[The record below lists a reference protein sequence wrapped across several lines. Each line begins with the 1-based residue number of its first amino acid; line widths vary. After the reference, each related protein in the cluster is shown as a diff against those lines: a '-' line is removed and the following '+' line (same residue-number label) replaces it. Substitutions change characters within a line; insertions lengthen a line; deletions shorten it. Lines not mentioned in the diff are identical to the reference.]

1 MKSKHYQALGIGLFS
16 SLVLL
21 TPQVMADE
29 TTPVTATASTEAVVA
44 SESSTSTEVITNYTD
59 NSQLNQAISEAT
71 TEGITAVETETETF
85 ESTQEAKDNYAE
97 QTEMVKEVTKDY
109 QEAKATYQKAEQDYQ
124 NYQKQEQAYQDELV
138 KYQEYEKKVQQY
150 NVDQKTYN
158 LAKARYDEDYNTA
171 LGNTNKTGYL
181 PEVLAQ
187 NLIFRSEP
195 NATQTFTGN
204 IIPDDILETVVK
216 DSHGW
221 MDPGTVTAYAPG
233 QTVTTTGR
241 WNTALMDIGD
251 TVVVD
256 YSGLE
261 HSSFSGYQLKRV
273 RYTYRLIDTTHYS
286 GKVIFQAIDDPTVTS
301 YTHIYNKDGV
311 TQSSFE
317 MEMTVQFFDANGK
330 EIIPTAENYALT
342 SFASINSRN
351 GEGEFVGNYSG
362 RFIPINGSTITV
374 QDNYALNYSDV
385 SQESLSDN
393 WDSDTSP
400 DAYIGA
406 IVGKSTEQIR
416 FQFGNSHGFADWF
429 AFNSDVKVKGG
440 ILNPPTP
447 PTAPAFMAKPVAP
460 KKVEQPQAI
469 LTPIILYHRN
479 KVVPKPAETQK
490 QTNVPKS
497 VAQTVSQKTTVTPTY
512 QTQSNNVIP
521 IVYTYAR
528 PNFGRGQVI
537 TRTAT
542 PTYTVTLPTTTVT
555 PAQPSTTTDR
565 PVAKTQK
572 KSQTSQ
578 KKDWFGENT
587 GIVDSKE
594 TGKAQTDLKQFIK
607 DIGQKAKKKYG
618 NDYNKINRDI
628 ALTLASPSYVDD
640 TLQNFFSTFKD
651 SIYTVPRN
659 VQETIQ
665 NNHGDANGKIDFA
678 HIMTTLASLE
688 NQKVADEL
696 MKHTASRSALL
707 AFFKNSQPLSSSI
720 NNHYQRNIILEQN
733 SLLGDIFTTM
743 PESDIYT
750 DMDAIILA
758 RHPKYKNLPLDERI
772 LAYYSQENLDKK
784 RKDLFLEVY
793 GMNQGKDKGEA
804 QLASFMEIVA
814 SFLTIGGFGLLGYSV
829 WKKKHK
835 NIDNHI
841 HQVDTVLYD
850 GNLDKFRKHPLKTA
864 SAAITKTIEK
874 KVVKPIAKTVQ
885 KINNKVIKPV
895 VQTVKKTTA
904 KVVKATKTFVT
915 KTVPKAVKKVVKK
928 VTTTAKKA
936 VAMVKKV
943 TPQPVKKAVKKIN
956 QPVKK
961 VVKKVVQPV
970 KRVVRRVVQPVKKV
984 IKRAAPVIKKVVRT
998 VKKAVTP
1005 KKKSSK
1011 KRRR

>member
-29 TTPVTATASTEAVVA
+29 TTPATATASTNTVVT
-44 SESSTSTEVITNYTD
+44 SEPSTSTEVTTNYTD

-85 ESTQEAKDNYAE
+85 ESTQEAQTNYAE

-109 QEAKATYQKAEQDYQ
+109 QEAKAVYQKAEQDYQ

-150 NVDQKTYN
+150 NVEQKTYN

-251 TVVVD
+251 TVVVE

-261 HSSFSGYQLKRV
+261 NSSFSGYQLKKV

-286 GKVIFQAIDDPTVTS
+286 GKVIFQAIADPTVTS

-330 EIIPTAENYALT
+330 EIIPTEENYALT

-385 SQESLSDN
+385 SQESLSDS

-406 IVGKSTEQIR
+406 IVGKSTERIR

-460 KKVEQPQAI
+460 KKVEQPHAI

-497 VAQTVSQKTTVTPTY
+497 VAQPVFQQVTVIPTY
-512 QTQSNNVIP
+512 QPQTVHTVP
-521 IVYTYAR
+521 RVYTYAR

-542 PTYTVTLPTTTVT
+542 PTYTVTLPTTMVT
-555 PAQPSTTTDR
+555 PAQPSTTTN
-565 PVAKTQK
+565 PSAGNQTPK
-572 KSQTSQ
+572 KNETSQ
-578 KKDWFGENT
+578 KTDWFGQNT
-587 GIVDSKE
+587 GIVDSTKNHN
-594 TGKAQTDLKQFIK
+594 GQTELKRFIK
-607 DIGQKAKKKYG
+607 DIGQKARKKYG

-628 ALTLASPSYVDD
+628 ALTLAAPVYGTDF
-640 TLQNFFSTFKD
+640 LQNLYNTFNSTYK
-651 SIYTVPRN
+651 VPTN
-659 VQETIQ
+659 INLVISQ
-665 NNHGDANGKIDFA
+665 NHDDGKIDFA
-678 HIMTTLASLE
+678 HVMTTLASLE
-688 NQKVADEL
+688 NQKVTDEL

-707 AFFKNSQPLSSSI
+707 AFFQNSQPLASTF
-720 NNHYQRNIILEQN
+720 NNHSQRNIILEQN
-733 SLLGDIFTTM
+733 SLLGDILTTM

-772 LAYYSQENLDKK
+772 LAYYNQENLDDK

-814 SFLTIGGFGLLGYSV
+814 SFLTVGGIGALVYSV
-829 WKKKHK
+829 GKKKHQ
-835 NIDNHI
+835 NIGNNI
-841 HQVDTVLYD
+841 QQLDTVLYD

-864 SAAITKTIEK
+864 SAAIAKTVEK

-943 TPQPVKKAVKKIN
+943 TPQPVKKVVKKIS

>member
-1 MKSKHYQALGIGLFS
+1 
-16 SLVLL
+16 
-21 TPQVMADE
+21 
-29 TTPVTATASTEAVVA
+29 
-44 SESSTSTEVITNYTD
+44 
-59 NSQLNQAISEAT
+59 
-71 TEGITAVETETETF
+71 
-85 ESTQEAKDNYAE
+85 
-97 QTEMVKEVTKDY
+97 
-109 QEAKATYQKAEQDYQ
+109 
-124 NYQKQEQAYQDELV
+124 
-138 KYQEYEKKVQQY
+138 
-150 NVDQKTYN
+150 
-158 LAKARYDEDYNTA
+158 
-171 LGNTNKTGYL
+171 
-181 PEVLAQ
+181 
-187 NLIFRSEP
+187 
-195 NATQTFTGN
+195 
-204 IIPDDILETVVK
+204 
-216 DSHGW
+216 
-221 MDPGTVTAYAPG
+221 
-233 QTVTTTGR
+233 
-241 WNTALMDIGD
+241 
-251 TVVVD
+251 
-256 YSGLE
+256 
-261 HSSFSGYQLKRV
+261 
-273 RYTYRLIDTTHYS
+273 
-286 GKVIFQAIDDPTVTS
+286 
-301 YTHIYNKDGV
+301 
-311 TQSSFE
+311 
-317 MEMTVQFFDANGK
+317 
-330 EIIPTAENYALT
+330 
-342 SFASINSRN
+342 
-351 GEGEFVGNYSG
+351 
-362 RFIPINGSTITV
+362 
-374 QDNYALNYSDV
+374 
-385 SQESLSDN
+385 
-393 WDSDTSP
+393 
-400 DAYIGA
+400 
-406 IVGKSTEQIR
+406 
-416 FQFGNSHGFADWF
+416 
-429 AFNSDVKVKGG
+429 
-440 ILNPPTP
+440 
-447 PTAPAFMAKPVAP
+447 MAKPVAP
-460 KKVEQPQAI
+460 KKVEQPHAI

-497 VAQTVSQKTTVTPTY
+497 TPQTVSQKTTVTPTY

-555 PAQPSTTTDR
+555 PAQPSTITNPSAGNQT
-565 PVAKTQK
+565 PK
-572 KSQTSQ
+572 KNQTSQ
-578 KKDWFGENT
+578 KTDWFGQNT

-594 TGKAQTDLKQFIK
+594 TGKAQIDLKQFIK

-618 NDYNKINRDI
+618 DDYNKINRDI
-628 ALTLASPSYVDD
+628 ALTLASPSYSNDR
-640 TLQNFFSTFKD
+640 LQNLYSTFKG
-651 SIYTVPRN
+651 SIYTVPRS

-665 NNHGDANGKIDFA
+665 NNHNDNSKIDFA
-678 HIMTTLASLE
+678 HVMTTLASLE
-688 NQKVADEL
+688 DQKVADEL
-696 MKHTASRSALL
+696 IKHTASRSML
-707 AFFKNSQPLSSSI
+707 FTT
-720 NNHYQRNIILEQN
+720 NNQRNIILEQN
-733 SLLGDIFTTM
+733 SLLGDLLTTM

-772 LAYYSQENLDKK
+772 LAYYNQENLDDK

-814 SFLTIGGFGLLGYSV
+814 SFLTVGGIGALVYSV
-829 WKKKHK
+829 GKKKHQ
-835 NIDNHI
+835 NIGNNI
-841 HQVDTVLYD
+841 QQLDTVLYD

-864 SAAITKTIEK
+864 SAAIAKTVEK

-943 TPQPVKKAVKKIN
+943 TPQPVKKVIKKIS

>member
-29 TTPVTATASTEAVVA
+29 TTPATATTSTEAVVA
-44 SESSTSTEVITNYTD
+44 LESSTSTEVTTNYTD
-59 NSQLNQAISEAT
+59 DSQLNQAISEAT

-85 ESTQEAKDNYAE
+85 ESTQEAQANYAE

-124 NYQKQEQAYQDELV
+124 TYQKQEQVYQDELV
-138 KYQEYEKKVQQY
+138 KYQEYEKKIQQY
-150 NVDQKTYN
+150 NVAQKTYN

-204 IIPDDILETVVK
+204 IIPDEILETVVK

-233 QTVTTTGR
+233 QTVITTGR

-261 HSSFSGYQLKRV
+261 NSSFSGYQLKRV

-330 EIIPTAENYALT
+330 EIIPTTENYALT
-342 SFASINSRN
+342 SFASINSQN

-374 QDNYALNYSDV
+374 QNNYALNYSDV
-385 SQESLSDN
+385 SQESLSDS

-400 DAYIGA
+400 NAYIGA
-406 IVGKSTEQIR
+406 IVGKSTERIR
-416 FQFGNSHGFADWF
+416 FQFGNSLGFADWF

-460 KKVEQPQAI
+460 KKVEQPHAI

-490 QTNVPKS
+490 QTNVPK
-497 VAQTVSQKTTVTPTY
+497 ATTQTVSQKATVTPTY
-512 QTQSNNVIP
+512 QTQSQSSNIIP

-542 PTYTVTLPTTTVT
+542 PTYTVTLPTATVT
-555 PAQPSTTTDR
+555 PTQPSTTTNVDNQ
-565 PVAKTQK
+565 TQK

-578 KKDWFGENT
+578 KRDWFGENT
-587 GIVDSKE
+587 GIVNSTKNHN
-594 TGKAQTDLKQFIK
+594 GQTELKRFIT

-618 NDYNKINRDI
+618 NDLNKINRDI
-628 ALTLASPSYVDD
+628 ALTLATPVYGTDF
-640 TLQNFFSTFKD
+640 LQNLYNTFNSTYK
-651 SIYTVPRN
+651 VPAN
-659 VQETIQ
+659 IDLVISQ
-665 NNHGDANGKIDFA
+665 NHDEGKIDFA

-688 NQKVADEL
+688 DQKVADEL

-707 AFFKNSQPLSSSI
+707 AFFQNSQPLSSSV

-733 SLLGDIFTTM
+733 SLLGDILTTM
-743 PESDIYT
+743 PDSDIYT

-772 LAYYSQENLDKK
+772 LAYYNQENLDDK

-814 SFLTIGGFGLLGYSV
+814 SFLTVGGIGALVYSV
-829 WKKKHK
+829 GKKKHQ
-835 NIDNHI
+835 NIGNNI
-841 HQVDTVLYD
+841 QQLDTVLYD
-850 GNLDKFRKHPLKTA
+850 GNLDKFRKHPLKTV
-864 SAAITKTIEK
+864 SATIAKTVEK

-943 TPQPVKKAVKKIN
+943 TPQPVKKVVKKIS

-961 VVKKVVQPV
+961 VVKKVVQPAKRIV
-970 KRVVRRVVQPVKKV
+970 KRVVQPVKKV

>member
-29 TTPVTATASTEAVVA
+29 TTLATAIASTDAVVT
-44 SESSTSTEVITNYTD
+44 SELSTSTEATTNYTD
-59 NSQLNQAISEAT
+59 NNQLNQAISEAT
-71 TEGITAVETETETF
+71 TEGITAIETETETF
-85 ESTQEAKDNYAE
+85 ESTQEAQANYAE

-109 QEAKATYQKAEQDYQ
+109 QEAKAIYQKAEQDYQ

-150 NVDQKTYN
+150 NIDQKTYN

-204 IIPDDILETVVK
+204 IIPDEILETVVK

-330 EIIPTAENYALT
+330 EIIPTEENYALT

-351 GEGEFVGNYSG
+351 GEGEFVGNYNG

-374 QDNYALNYSDV
+374 RDNYALNYSDV
-385 SQESLSDN
+385 SQESLSN
-393 WDSDTSP
+393 SWDSDTSP

-406 IVGKSTEQIR
+406 IVGKSTERIH

-460 KKVEQPQAI
+460 KKVEKPNAI

-479 KVVPKPAETQK
+479 KVVPKPAETPK
-490 QTNVPKS
+490 QTTVPKAT
-497 VAQTVSQKTTVTPTY
+497 AQTVSQKATVTPTY
-512 QTQSNNVIP
+512 QTQSNNIIP
-521 IVYTYAR
+521 IVYTYAK

-537 TRTAT
+537 SRTSL

-555 PAQPSTTTDR
+555 PVQPSTTTN
-565 PVAKTQK
+565 PSASKQTPK
-572 KSQTSQ
+572 KNQTSQ
-578 KKDWFGENT
+578 KTDWFGQNT
-587 GIVDSKE
+587 GIVDSTKNHN
-594 TGKAQTDLKQFIK
+594 GQTELKRFIK
-607 DIGQKAKKKYG
+607 DIGQKARKKYG

-628 ALTLASPSYVDD
+628 ALTLAAPVYGTDF
-640 TLQNFFSTFKD
+640 LQNLYNTFNSTYK
-651 SIYTVPRN
+651 VPTN
-659 VQETIQ
+659 INLVISQ
-665 NNHGDANGKIDFA
+665 NHDDGKIDFA

-688 NQKVADEL
+688 NQKVTDEL

-707 AFFKNSQPLSSSI
+707 AFFQNSQPLASTF
-720 NNHYQRNIILEQN
+720 NNHSQRNIILEQN
-733 SLLGDIFTTM
+733 SLLGDLLTTM

-772 LAYYSQENLDKK
+772 LAYYNQENLDDK

-814 SFLTIGGFGLLGYSV
+814 SFLTVGGIGALVYSV
-829 WKKKHK
+829 GKKKHQ
-835 NIDNHI
+835 NIGNNI
-841 HQVDTVLYD
+841 QQLDTVLYD

-864 SAAITKTIEK
+864 SAAIAKTIEK

-885 KINNKVIKPV
+885 KIKNTVIKPV

-904 KVVKATKTFVT
+904 KVVRATKTFVT
-915 KTVPKAVKKVVKK
+915 KTVPKAVKKVGQKA
-928 VTTTAKKA
+928 TITAKKA
-936 VAMVKKV
+936 VALVKKV
-943 TPQPVKKAVKKIN
+943 TPQPVQKMVKKIS

-970 KRVVRRVVQPVKKV
+970 KRVVKRVVQPVKKV

>member
-29 TTPVTATASTEAVVA
+29 TTPATATASTEAVVA
-44 SESSTSTEVITNYTD
+44 SESSTSTEATTNYTD
-59 NSQLNQAISEAT
+59 NNQLNQAISEAT
-71 TEGITAVETETETF
+71 TEGITAIETETETF
-85 ESTQEAKDNYAE
+85 ESTQEAQANYAE

-124 NYQKQEQAYQDELV
+124 NYQKQERAYQDELV
-138 KYQEYEKKVQQY
+138 KYQDYEKKVQQY
-150 NVDQKTYN
+150 NIDQKTYS

-204 IIPDDILETVVK
+204 IIPDDILETVIK

-233 QTVTTTGR
+233 QTITTTGR

-330 EIIPTAENYALT
+330 EIIPTEENYALT

-385 SQESLSDN
+385 SQESLSDS

-406 IVGKSTEQIR
+406 IVGKSTERIR

-460 KKVEQPQAI
+460 KKVEQPHAI

-479 KVVPKPAETQK
+479 KVVPKPAEIQK

-497 VAQTVSQKTTVTPTY
+497 TPQTVSQKTTIAPTY
-512 QTQSNNVIP
+512 QTQSNNIIP
-521 IVYTYAR
+521 IVYTYAK
-528 PNFGRGQVI
+528 PNFERGQVI

-555 PAQPSTTTDR
+555 PAQPSTTTN
-565 PVAKTQK
+565 PSAGNQTPK
-572 KSQTSQ
+572 KNQASQ
-578 KKDWFGENT
+578 KTDWFGQNT
-587 GIVDSKE
+587 GIVDSTKNHN
-594 TGKAQTDLKQFIK
+594 GQTELKRFIK

-628 ALTLASPSYVDD
+628 ALTLAAPVYGTDF
-640 TLQNFFSTFKD
+640 LQNLYNTFNSTYK
-651 SIYTVPRN
+651 VPTN
-659 VQETIQ
+659 INLVISQ
-665 NNHGDANGKIDFA
+665 NHDDGKIDFA
-678 HIMTTLASLE
+678 HVMTTLASLE

-707 AFFKNSQPLSSSI
+707 AFFQNSQPLASTF
-720 NNHYQRNIILEQN
+720 NNHSQRNIILEQN
-733 SLLGDIFTTM
+733 SLLGDLLTTM

-772 LAYYSQENLDKK
+772 LAYYNQENLDDK

-814 SFLTIGGFGLLGYSV
+814 SFLTVGGIGALVYSV
-829 WKKKHK
+829 GKKKHQ
-835 NIDNHI
+835 NIGNNI
-841 HQVDTVLYD
+841 QQLDTVLYD

-864 SAAITKTIEK
+864 SAAIVKTVEK
-874 KVVKPIAKTVQ
+874 KVVKPISKTVQ

-928 VTTTAKKA
+928 VTTTVKKA

-943 TPQPVKKAVKKIN
+943 TPQPVKKVVKKIS

>member
-29 TTPVTATASTEAVVA
+29 TTPATATASTNTVVT
-44 SESSTSTEVITNYTD
+44 SEPSTSTEVTTNYTD
-59 NSQLNQAISEAT
+59 NSQLNQAISEST

-85 ESTQEAKDNYAE
+85 ESTQEAQTNYAE

-251 TVVVD
+251 TVVVE

-261 HSSFSGYQLKRV
+261 NSSFSGYQLKKV

-286 GKVIFQAIDDPTVTS
+286 GKVIFQAIADPTVTS

-317 MEMTVQFFDANGK
+317 TEMTVQFFDANGK
-330 EIIPTAENYALT
+330 EIIPTEENYALT

-385 SQESLSDN
+385 SQESLSDS

-406 IVGKSTEQIR
+406 IVGKSTERIR

-460 KKVEQPQAI
+460 KNVEQPHAI

-479 KVVPKPAETQK
+479 KVVPKPAETPK

-497 VAQTVSQKTTVTPTY
+497 TPQTVSQKTTVTPTY

-555 PAQPSTTTDR
+555 PAQPSTTTN
-565 PVAKTQK
+565 PSAGNQTQK
-572 KSQTSQ
+572 KTQTSQ

-587 GIVDSKE
+587 GIIDTAKY
-594 TGKAQTDLKQFIK
+594 GAQQTDLINFIK

-618 NDYNKINRDI
+618 NDHNKINRDI
-628 ALTLASPSYVDD
+628 ALTLASPSYSNDF
-640 TLQNFFSTFKD
+640 LQNLYNTYKG
-651 SIYTVPRN
+651 SIYKVPDN
-659 VQETIQ
+659 VFQTIDD
-665 NNHGDANGKIDFA
+665 NHRYGNKIDFA
-678 HIMTTLASLE
+678 HVMTTLASLE
-688 NQKVADEL
+688 NQKVTDEL

-707 AFFKNSQPLSSSI
+707 AFFQNSQPLASTF
-720 NNHYQRNIILEQN
+720 NNHSQRNIILEQN
-733 SLLGDIFTTM
+733 SLLGDILTTM

-758 RHPKYKNLPLDERI
+758 RHPKYKNLPLNQRI
-772 LAYYSQENLDKK
+772 LAYYNQENFNDK

-814 SFLTIGGFGLLGYSV
+814 SFLTVGGIGALVYSV
-829 WKKKHK
+829 GKKKHQ
-835 NIDNHI
+835 NIGNNI
-841 HQVDTVLYD
+841 QQLDTVLYD

-864 SAAITKTIEK
+864 SAAVAKTVEK

-936 VAMVKKV
+936 VAMVKQV
-943 TPQPVKKAVKKIN
+943 TPQPVKKVVKKIS

>member
-44 SESSTSTEVITNYTD
+44 SESSTSTEVTTNYTD
-59 NSQLNQAISEAT
+59 DSQLNQAISEAT

-85 ESTQEAKDNYAE
+85 ESTQEAQTNYAE

-204 IIPDDILETVVK
+204 IIPDDILENVVK

-330 EIIPTAENYALT
+330 EIIPTEENYALT

-374 QDNYALNYSDV
+374 QNNYALNYSDV
-385 SQESLSDN
+385 SQESLSDS

-406 IVGKSTEQIR
+406 IVGKSTERIR

-460 KKVEQPQAI
+460 KKVEQPHAI

-497 VAQTVSQKTTVTPTY
+497 VAQPVSQQVTVTPTY
-512 QTQSNNVIP
+512 QPQTVHTVP
-521 IVYTYAR
+521 RVYTYAK
-528 PNFGRGQVI
+528 PNFGRGQVV

-555 PAQPSTTTDR
+555 PAQPSTTTN
-565 PVAKTQK
+565 PSAGNQTSK
-572 KSQTSQ
+572 KNQTSQ
-578 KKDWFGENT
+578 KTDWFGQNT

-618 NDYNKINRDI
+618 NDFNKINRDI
-628 ALTLASPSYVDD
+628 ALTLASPTYEKDK
-640 TLQNFFSTFKD
+640 LQNLYNTFKNSTYKIPD
-651 SIYTVPRN
+651 N
-659 VQETIQ
+659 VRDTIVQ
-665 NNHGDANGKIDFA
+665 NHKTGNIDFS
-678 HIMTTLASLE
+678 HVMTTLASLE
-688 NQKVADEL
+688 DQKVADEL
-696 MKHTASRSALL
+696 IKHTASRSIL
-707 AFFKNSQPLSSSI
+707 FTT
-720 NNHYQRNIILEQN
+720 NNQRNIILEQN
-733 SLLGDIFTTM
+733 SLLGDLLTTM

-772 LAYYSQENLDKK
+772 LAYYNQENLDDK

-814 SFLTIGGFGLLGYSV
+814 SFLTVGGIGALVYSV
-829 WKKKHK
+829 GKKKHQ
-835 NIDNHI
+835 NIGNNI
-841 HQVDTVLYD
+841 QQLDTVLYD

-864 SAAITKTIEK
+864 SAAIAKTVEK

-885 KINNKVIKPV
+885 KINSKVIKPV
-895 VQTVKKTTA
+895 VQTVKRTTA

-943 TPQPVKKAVKKIN
+943 TPQPVKKVVKKIS

>member
-1 MKSKHYQALGIGLFS
+1 MKSKHYQALGIALFS

-21 TPQVMADE
+21 TPQVKADE

-44 SESSTSTEVITNYTD
+44 SESSTSTEVTTNYTD
-59 NSQLNQAISEAT
+59 DSQLNQAISEAT

-85 ESTQEAKDNYAE
+85 ESAQKAQANYVE

-204 IIPDDILETVVK
+204 IIPDEILETVVK

-330 EIIPTAENYALT
+330 EIIPTEENYALT

-385 SQESLSDN
+385 SQESLSDS

-406 IVGKSTEQIR
+406 IVGKSTERIR

-460 KKVEQPQAI
+460 KKVEQPHAI

-497 VAQTVSQKTTVTPTY
+497 VAQPVSQQVTITPTY
-512 QTQSNNVIP
+512 QPQTVHTVP
-521 IVYTYAR
+521 RVYTYAR

-537 TRTAT
+537 TRIAT

-555 PAQPSTTTDR
+555 PAQPSTTTN
-565 PVAKTQK
+565 PSAGNQTPK
-572 KSQTSQ
+572 KNQTSQ
-578 KKDWFGENT
+578 KTDWFGQNT
-587 GIVDSKE
+587 GIVDSTKNHN
-594 TGKAQTDLKQFIK
+594 GQTELKRFIK
-607 DIGQKAKKKYG
+607 DIGQKARKKYG

-628 ALTLASPSYVDD
+628 ALTLAAPVYGTDF
-640 TLQNFFSTFKD
+640 LQNLYNTFNSTYK
-651 SIYTVPRN
+651 VPTN
-659 VQETIQ
+659 INLVISQ
-665 NNHGDANGKIDFA
+665 NHDDGKIDFA
-678 HIMTTLASLE
+678 HVMTTLASLE
-688 NQKVADEL
+688 NQKAADEL

-707 AFFKNSQPLSSSI
+707 AFFQNSQPLASTF
-720 NNHYQRNIILEQN
+720 NNHNQRNIILEQN
-733 SLLGDIFTTM
+733 SLLGDLLTTM

-772 LAYYSQENLDKK
+772 LAYYNQENLDDK

-814 SFLTIGGFGLLGYSV
+814 SFLTIGGIGALVYSV
-829 WKKKHK
+829 GKKKHQ
-835 NIDNHI
+835 NIGNNI
-841 HQVDTVLYD
+841 QQLDTVLYD

-864 SAAITKTIEK
+864 SAAIAKTVEK

-904 KVVKATKTFVT
+904 KVVKTTKTFVT

-943 TPQPVKKAVKKIN
+943 TPRPVKKVVKKIS
-956 QPVKK
+956 QPIKK

-984 IKRAAPVIKKVVRT
+984 SKRAAPVIKKVVRT

>member
-1 MKSKHYQALGIGLFS
+1 
-16 SLVLL
+16 
-21 TPQVMADE
+21 
-29 TTPVTATASTEAVVA
+29 
-44 SESSTSTEVITNYTD
+44 
-59 NSQLNQAISEAT
+59 
-71 TEGITAVETETETF
+71 
-85 ESTQEAKDNYAE
+85 
-97 QTEMVKEVTKDY
+97 MVKEVTKDY

-124 NYQKQEQAYQDELV
+124 NYQKQEQVYQNELV

-204 IIPDDILETVVK
+204 IIPDEILETVVK

-330 EIIPTAENYALT
+330 EIIPTEENYALT

-362 RFIPINGSTITV
+362 RLIPINGSTITV

-400 DAYIGA
+400 DAYLGA

-460 KKVEQPQAI
+460 KKVEQPQVI

-497 VAQTVSQKTTVTPTY
+497 TPRTVSQKTTVAPTY
-512 QTQSNNVIP
+512 QTQSNNIIP
-521 IVYTYAR
+521 IVYTYAK

-542 PTYTVTLPTTTVT
+542 PTYTVTLPTITVT
-555 PAQPSTTTDR
+555 ATQPIMITNVPRDNQ
-565 PVAKTQK
+565 TQK

-578 KKDWFGENT
+578 KKDWFGENM
-587 GIVDSKE
+587 GIIDTAKNSPQ
-594 TGKAQTDLKQFIK
+594 QTDLISFIQ
-607 DIGQKAKKKYG
+607 DIGQIAKKKYG

-628 ALTLASPSYVDD
+628 ALTLASPSYGDD

-651 SIYTVPRN
+651 SMFAVPDN
-659 VQETIQ
+659 IKTTIRD
-665 NNHGDANGKIDFA
+665 NHSDGKIDFA

-688 NQKVADEL
+688 DQKVSDNL
-696 MKHTASRSALL
+696 IKHIASRS
-707 AFFKNSQPLSSSI
+707 FFLDFLQNSQPVSKFI
-720 NNHYQRNIILEQN
+720 NNYYQRNIILEQN
-733 SLLGDIFTTM
+733 SLLGDILTTM

-772 LAYYSQENLDKK
+772 LAYYNQENLDDK

-793 GMNQGKDKGEA
+793 GMNQGKDKNKGEA

-814 SFLTIGGFGLLGYSV
+814 SFLTVGGIGALVYSV
-829 WKKKHK
+829 GKKKHQ
-835 NIDNHI
+835 NIGNNI
-841 HQVDTVLYD
+841 QQLDTVLYD

-864 SAAITKTIEK
+864 SAAIAKTVEK

-915 KTVPKAVKKVVKK
+915 KTVPKAVKKVVQK

-936 VAMVKKV
+936 VEMVKKV
-943 TPQPVKKAVKKIN
+943 TPQPVKKVVKKIS

-961 VVKKVVQPV
+961 VVKK
-970 KRVVRRVVQPVKKV
+970 
-984 IKRAAPVIKKVVRT
+984 AAPK
-998 VKKAVTP
+998 KKATP
-1005 KKKSSK
+1005 KKKAAPKKKATPK
-1011 KRRR
+1011 KRKGDE

>member
-1 MKSKHYQALGIGLFS
+1 MKSKHYQALGIALFS

-29 TTPVTATASTEAVVA
+29 ATPATATASTEVVVA
-44 SESSTSTEVITNYTD
+44 SESSTSTEVTTNYTD
-59 NSQLNQAISEAT
+59 DSQLNQAISEAT

-85 ESTQEAKDNYAE
+85 ESTQEAQTNYAE

-187 NLIFRSEP
+187 NLIFCSEP

-204 IIPDDILETVVK
+204 IIPDEILETVIK

-251 TVVVD
+251 TVVVE

-261 HSSFSGYQLKRV
+261 NSSFSGYQLKKV

-286 GKVIFQAIDDPTVTS
+286 SKVIFQAIDDPTVTS

-317 MEMTVQFFDANGK
+317 MEMTVQFFAANGK
-330 EIIPTAENYALT
+330 EIIPTEENYALT

-385 SQESLSDN
+385 SQESLSDS

-406 IVGKSTEQIR
+406 IVGKSTERIH

-460 KKVEQPQAI
+460 KKVEQPHAI
-469 LTPIILYHRN
+469 LTPILLYHRN

-497 VAQTVSQKTTVTPTY
+497 TPQTVSQKAPTY
-512 QTQSNNVIP
+512 QTQSSNIIP
-521 IVYTYAR
+521 IVYTYAK

-618 NDYNKINRDI
+618 NDLNKINRDI
-628 ALTLASPSYVDD
+628 ALTLASPSYSNDR
-640 TLQNFFSTFKD
+640 LQNLYSTFKG
-651 SIYTVPRN
+651 SIYTVPRS

-665 NNHGDANGKIDFA
+665 NNHNDNGKIDFA
-678 HIMTTLASLE
+678 HVMTTLASLE
-688 NQKVADEL
+688 DQKVADEL
-696 MKHTASRSALL
+696 IKHTASRSML
-707 AFFKNSQPLSSSI
+707 FTT
-720 NNHYQRNIILEQN
+720 NNQRNIILEQN
-733 SLLGDIFTTM
+733 SLLGDLLTTM

-772 LAYYSQENLDKK
+772 LAYYNQENLDDK

-814 SFLTIGGFGLLGYSV
+814 SFLTVGGIGALVYSV
-829 WKKKHK
+829 GKKKHQ
-835 NIDNHI
+835 NIGNNI
-841 HQVDTVLYD
+841 QQLDTVLYD

-864 SAAITKTIEK
+864 SAAIAKTVEK

-904 KVVKATKTFVT
+904 KVVKTTKTFVT

-943 TPQPVKKAVKKIN
+943 TPQPVKKVIKKIS

>member
-1 MKSKHYQALGIGLFS
+1 MKSKHYQALGIALFS

-21 TPQVMADE
+21 TPQVKADE
-29 TTPVTATASTEAVVA
+29 TTPDTATASTEAAVA
-44 SESSTSTEVITNYTD
+44 SESSTSTEVTTNYTD
-59 NSQLNQAISEAT
+59 DSQLNQAISEAT
-71 TEGITAVETETETF
+71 TEGITAIETETETF
-85 ESTQEAKDNYAE
+85 ESIQEAQANYAE

-109 QEAKATYQKAEQDYQ
+109 QEAKTTYQKAEQDYQ
-124 NYQKQEQAYQDELV
+124 NYQKQEQVYQNELV

-204 IIPDDILETVVK
+204 IIPDEILETVVK

-497 VAQTVSQKTTVTPTY
+497 TPQTVSQKTTVAPTY
-512 QTQSNNVIP
+512 QTQSNNIIP
-521 IVYTYAR
+521 IVYTYAK

-651 SIYTVPRN
+651 SIYEVPGSVYKAIR
-659 VQETIQ
+659 E
-665 NNHGDANGKIDFA
+665 NHSNSDGKIDFA

-688 NQKVADEL
+688 DQKASDNL
-696 MKHTASRSALL
+696 IKHIASRS
-707 AFFKNSQPLSSSI
+707 FFLDFLQNSQPVSKFI
-720 NNHYQRNIILEQN
+720 NNYYQRNIILEQN
-733 SLLGDIFTTM
+733 SLLGDLLTTM

-772 LAYYSQENLDKK
+772 LAYYNQENLDDK

-814 SFLTIGGFGLLGYSV
+814 SFLTVGGIGALVYSV
-829 WKKKHK
+829 GKKKHQ
-835 NIDNHI
+835 NIGNNI
-841 HQVDTVLYD
+841 QQLDTVLYD

-864 SAAITKTIEK
+864 SAAIAKTVEK

-904 KVVKATKTFVT
+904 KVVKTTKTFVT

-943 TPQPVKKAVKKIN
+943 TPQPVKKVVKKIS

>member
-1 MKSKHYQALGIGLFS
+1 
-16 SLVLL
+16 
-21 TPQVMADE
+21 
-29 TTPVTATASTEAVVA
+29 
-44 SESSTSTEVITNYTD
+44 
-59 NSQLNQAISEAT
+59 
-71 TEGITAVETETETF
+71 
-85 ESTQEAKDNYAE
+85 
-97 QTEMVKEVTKDY
+97 
-109 QEAKATYQKAEQDYQ
+109 
-124 NYQKQEQAYQDELV
+124 
-138 KYQEYEKKVQQY
+138 
-150 NVDQKTYN
+150 
-158 LAKARYDEDYNTA
+158 
-171 LGNTNKTGYL
+171 
-181 PEVLAQ
+181 
-187 NLIFRSEP
+187 
-195 NATQTFTGN
+195 
-204 IIPDDILETVVK
+204 
-216 DSHGW
+216 
-221 MDPGTVTAYAPG
+221 
-233 QTVTTTGR
+233 
-241 WNTALMDIGD
+241 
-251 TVVVD
+251 
-256 YSGLE
+256 
-261 HSSFSGYQLKRV
+261 
-273 RYTYRLIDTTHYS
+273 
-286 GKVIFQAIDDPTVTS
+286 
-301 YTHIYNKDGV
+301 
-311 TQSSFE
+311 
-317 MEMTVQFFDANGK
+317 
-330 EIIPTAENYALT
+330 
-342 SFASINSRN
+342 
-351 GEGEFVGNYSG
+351 
-362 RFIPINGSTITV
+362 
-374 QDNYALNYSDV
+374 
-385 SQESLSDN
+385 
-393 WDSDTSP
+393 
-400 DAYIGA
+400 
-406 IVGKSTEQIR
+406 
-416 FQFGNSHGFADWF
+416 
-429 AFNSDVKVKGG
+429 
-440 ILNPPTP
+440 
-447 PTAPAFMAKPVAP
+447 MAKPVAP

-497 VAQTVSQKTTVTPTY
+497 TPQTVSQKTTVAPTY
-512 QTQSNNVIP
+512 QTQSNNIIP
-521 IVYTYAR
+521 IVYTYAK

-555 PAQPSTTTDR
+555 PARPSTTTNVPRDNQ
-565 PVAKTQK
+565 TQK

-587 GIVDSKE
+587 GIIDTAKNSPQ
-594 TGKAQTDLKQFIK
+594 QTDLISFIQ

-628 ALTLASPSYVDD
+628 ALTLASPSYGDD

-651 SIYTVPRN
+651 SMFAVPDN
-659 VQETIQ
+659 IKTTIRD
-665 NNHGDANGKIDFA
+665 NHSDGKIDFA

-688 NQKVADEL
+688 DQKVSDNL
-696 MKHTASRSALL
+696 IKHLASRS
-707 AFFKNSQPLSSSI
+707 FFLDFLQNSQPVSKFI
-720 NNHYQRNIILEQN
+720 NNYYQRNIILEQN

-772 LAYYSQENLDKK
+772 LTYYSQENLDKK

-829 WKKKHK
+829 WKKKHQ

-841 HQVDTVLYD
+841 HQLDTVLYD

-864 SAAITKTIEK
+864 SAAIAKTVEK

-885 KINNKVIKPV
+885 KNNNKVIKPV

-943 TPQPVKKAVKKIN
+943 TPQPVKKVVKKIS

-970 KRVVRRVVQPVKKV
+970 KKVVRRVVQPVKKV
-984 IKRAAPVIKKVVRT
+984 IKRAAPVIKKVVRS
-998 VKKAVTP
+998 VKKAITP

>member
-1 MKSKHYQALGIGLFS
+1 MKSKHYQALGIALFS

-29 TTPVTATASTEAVVA
+29 ATPATATASTEVVVA
-44 SESSTSTEVITNYTD
+44 SESSTSTEVTTNYTD
-59 NSQLNQAISEAT
+59 DSQLNQAISEAT

-85 ESTQEAKDNYAE
+85 ESTQEAQTNYAE

-204 IIPDDILETVVK
+204 IIPDEILETVIK

-251 TVVVD
+251 TVVVE

-261 HSSFSGYQLKRV
+261 NSSFSGYQLKKV

-317 MEMTVQFFDANGK
+317 MEMTVQFFAANGK
-330 EIIPTAENYALT
+330 EIIPTEENYALT

-385 SQESLSDN
+385 SQESLSDS

-406 IVGKSTEQIR
+406 IVGKSTERIH

-460 KKVEQPQAI
+460 KKVEQPHAI
-469 LTPIILYHRN
+469 LTPILLYHRN

-497 VAQTVSQKTTVTPTY
+497 TPQTVSQKAPTY
-512 QTQSNNVIP
+512 QTQSSNIIP
-521 IVYTYAR
+521 IVYTYAK

-618 NDYNKINRDI
+618 NDLNKINRDI
-628 ALTLASPSYVDD
+628 ALTLASPSYSNDR
-640 TLQNFFSTFKD
+640 LQNLYSTFKG
-651 SIYTVPRN
+651 SIYTVPRS

-665 NNHGDANGKIDFA
+665 NNHNDNGKIDFA
-678 HIMTTLASLE
+678 HVMTTLASLE
-688 NQKVADEL
+688 DQKVADEL
-696 MKHTASRSALL
+696 IKHTASRSML
-707 AFFKNSQPLSSSI
+707 FTT
-720 NNHYQRNIILEQN
+720 NNQRNIILEQN
-733 SLLGDIFTTM
+733 SLLGDLLTTM

-772 LAYYSQENLDKK
+772 LAYYNQENLDDK

-814 SFLTIGGFGLLGYSV
+814 SFLTVGGIGALVYSV
-829 WKKKHK
+829 GKKKHQ
-835 NIDNHI
+835 NIGNNI
-841 HQVDTVLYD
+841 QQLDTVLYD

-864 SAAITKTIEK
+864 SAAIAKTVEK

-904 KVVKATKTFVT
+904 KVVKTTKTFVT

-943 TPQPVKKAVKKIN
+943 TPQPVKKVIKKIS

>member
-1 MKSKHYQALGIGLFS
+1 MKSKHYQALGIALFS

-21 TPQVMADE
+21 TPQVKADE

-44 SESSTSTEVITNYTD
+44 SESSTSTEVTTNYTD
-59 NSQLNQAISEAT
+59 DSQLNQAISEAT

-85 ESTQEAKDNYAE
+85 ESAQKAQANYVE

-204 IIPDDILETVVK
+204 IIPDEILETVVK

-330 EIIPTAENYALT
+330 EIIPTEENYALT

-385 SQESLSDN
+385 SQESLSDS

-406 IVGKSTEQIR
+406 IVGKSTERIR

-460 KKVEQPQAI
+460 KKMEQPHAI

-497 VAQTVSQKTTVTPTY
+497 VAQPVSQQVTITPTY
-512 QTQSNNVIP
+512 QPQTVHTVP
-521 IVYTYAR
+521 RVYTYAR

-537 TRTAT
+537 TRIAT

-555 PAQPSTTTDR
+555 PAQPSTTTN
-565 PVAKTQK
+565 PSAGNQTPK
-572 KSQTSQ
+572 KNQTSQ
-578 KKDWFGENT
+578 KTDWFGQNT
-587 GIVDSKE
+587 GIVDSTKNHN
-594 TGKAQTDLKQFIK
+594 GQTELKRFIK
-607 DIGQKAKKKYG
+607 DIGQKARKKYG

-628 ALTLASPSYVDD
+628 ALTLAAPVYGTDF
-640 TLQNFFSTFKD
+640 LQNLYNTFNSTYK
-651 SIYTVPRN
+651 VPTN
-659 VQETIQ
+659 INLVISQ
-665 NNHGDANGKIDFA
+665 NHDDGKIDFA
-678 HIMTTLASLE
+678 HVMTTLASLE
-688 NQKVADEL
+688 NQKAADEL

-707 AFFKNSQPLSSSI
+707 AFFQNSQPLASTF
-720 NNHYQRNIILEQN
+720 NNHNQRNIILEQN
-733 SLLGDIFTTM
+733 SLLGDLLTTM

-772 LAYYSQENLDKK
+772 LAYYNQENLDDK

-814 SFLTIGGFGLLGYSV
+814 SFLTIGGIGALVYSV
-829 WKKKHK
+829 GKKKHQ
-835 NIDNHI
+835 NIGNNI
-841 HQVDTVLYD
+841 QQLDTVLYD

-864 SAAITKTIEK
+864 SAAIAKTVEK

-904 KVVKATKTFVT
+904 KVVKTTKTFVT

-943 TPQPVKKAVKKIN
+943 TPRPVKKVVKKIS
-956 QPVKK
+956 QPIKK

-984 IKRAAPVIKKVVRT
+984 SKRAAPVIKKVVRT